1 MRCLLLIFTLF
12 TLLSCQKSSAVG
24 GGIKKDSTSITWLAL
39 GDSYTIGESV
49 SISERFPAQSLELL
63 KQKSVR
69 TEKLTYIAKT
79 GWTSANLE
87 QAIIDFNPTPHD
99 IVTLL
104 IGVNDQFQG
113 IDTGTNSRNFRSILN
128 RAINLTQGANENVI
142 VLSIPDY
149 SATPFSKNLDT
160 AKISREIDIF
170 NSINYR
176 ITQEYNCNYIYITDL
191 TREAKSNRLLI
202 AYDSL
207 HPSAIAYKQWAEKLN
222 VLIGKKI

>member
-1 MRCLLLIFTLF
+1 MRCSLFIIIFF
-12 TLLSCQKSSAVG
+12 TLLSCQKSAAVG

-49 SISERFPAQSLELL
+49 SMSDRFPAQSLELL

-87 QAIIDFNPTPHD
+87 QTISDLNPTPHD

-113 IDTGTNSRNFRSILN
+113 IDTGTYSRNFRSILN

-149 SATPFSKNLDT
+149 SVTPFSKNLDT
-160 AKISREIDIF
+160 AKISREIDTF

-222 VLIGKKI
+222 VLIGKKF